1 MLLRFREHQSIFF
14 FTFRVGGSAD
24 IVGGKYVLQDFMW
37 IDHFVTSPCQIL
49 RQTVLSGGNTI
60 LL

>member
-1 MLLRFREHQSIFF
+1 MFLYLSRI
-14 FTFRVGGSAD
+14 TVGGSAD

-37 IDHFVTSPCQIL
+37 IDHFVASPCQIL
-49 RQTVLSGGNTI
+49 RRIVLSGGNTI